1 MVRIMRV
8 MVISFQMSQSV
19 LWVTEKMKINLEVW
33 NIIRNFAAN

>member
-1 MVRIMRV
+1 MVRIMRI

>member
-1 MVRIMRV
+1 MRI